1 MMETQF
7 VAGVACTDLHQ
18 AMARIDGAA
27 LASLEQ
33 AIAEAN
39 AVFVFGA
46 GRSLL
51 MLKAFAMRLM
61 HIGLKVHV
69 VGDVVTPAL
78 QKATC
83 CCWPAHRA
91 KRLRW

>member
-1 MMETQF
+1 
-7 VAGVACTDLHQ
+7 
-18 AMARIDGAA
+18 
-27 LASLEQ
+27 
-33 AIAEAN
+33 
-39 AVFVFGA
+39 
-46 GRSLL
+46 

-78 QKATC
+78 QKVTC
-83 CCWPAHRA
+83 CCWPAHRV